1 MSMSSQS
8 VLEGYNGTVMAY
20 GQTGTGKTF
29 TLGRLG
35 EEDCSDRGI
44 MVRAMEDI
52 LADIKPGEDTVTVS
66 YLQVSQ
72 VWCSN
77 FVVTGV
83 WCHFVLSL
91 FSGLRPY
98 LVFCVQQ
105 LYMESV
111 QDLLAPERDNIAI
124 TEDPRTGDVSVPGAT
139 QVQLQDQSSFVR
151 LLDVGEANRFAA
163 NTKLNT
169 ESSRSHAI
177 LLVSCHELQVHLV

>member
-52 LADIKPGEDTVTVS
+52 LADVKPGEDTVTVS

-72 VWCSN
+72 VWCNN

-91 FSGLRPY
+91 SSGLRPY

-124 TEDPRTGDVSVPGAT
+124 TEDPKTGDVSVPGAT

-177 LLVSCHELQVHLV
+177 LLVSCHEPQVHLV